1 MATITIKRTKT
12 TQVLALYNHRVNDLV
27 RNLLFE
33 FVSNLK
39 QQTIEMSNAE
49 MPIEIMY
56 ILENTTEISDA
67 VRNDSTKNTVVL
79 CKIED
84 NDVVINFKSYWYNDQ
99 YLYNEVTIVSPNLF
113 NFTDVSLFEYF
124 LNNAI
129 YHSEFKGAYINID
142 GDDIQNFYAHELP
155 ERSFSDIYLPEKM
168 LQDLKGYTAIFEKRQ
183 RILRYMFVG
192 APGSGKT
199 ESLIVLANTLKAQ
212 GVTILKV
219 AAAGIRSAVKFAN
232 ILAPSLIVLDDI
244 DLELGN
250 RDDYTQTEYLKAF
263 LDILD
268 GVEKVS
274 PNVGIIATTN
284 SLWLVDKAAQRPGRF
299 NKIMSFG
306 QLTKDNI
313 SNIIK
318 KSLKAIDME
327 SMKVLYD
334 AKLIEHYDTTKQ
346 TGAYIYNM
354 TQMLANQIDIEMVK
368 PTVKDILAYMKDDTD
383 LMATLKE
390 GDGAIF

>member
-12 TQVLALYNHRVNDLV
+12 TQILALLNHRMNDLV

-49 MPIEIMY
+49 FPIEIQY
-56 ILENTTEISDA
+56 IIENTTELAEA

-79 CKIED
+79 CKIEE
-84 NDVVINFKSYWYNDQ
+84 NDVIINFKSYWYNDQ
-99 YLYNEVTIVSPNLF
+99 YLYNEISIVSQSDF
-113 NFTDVSLFEYF
+113 NFTDLSLFEYL
-124 LNNAI
+124 LNNAV

-142 GDDIQNFYAHELP
+142 GDDIQNFYSHELP
-155 ERSFSDIYLPEKM
+155 ERSFEDIYLPEKM
-168 LQDLKGYTAIFEKRQ
+168 IQDLKGFTAVYEKRQ

-219 AAAGIRSAVKFAN
+219 SAAGIRSAVKFAN

-250 RDDYTQTEYLKAF
+250 RNDYTQTEYLKAF

-284 SLWLVDKAAQRPGRF
+284 SLWLVDTAAQRPGRF

-306 QLTKDNI
+306 VLTKDNI
-313 SNIIK
+313 KNIIK
-318 KSLKAIDME
+318 KSLKSIDMI
-327 SMKVLYD
+327 SVKVLYD
-334 AKLIEHYDTTKQ
+334 DKIIAHYDETKQ

-368 PTVKDILAYMKDDTD
+368 PTVKDILAYMKDDSD
-383 LMATLKE
+383 LMASLKE
-390 GDGAIF
+390 GDGAIY